1 MGGPGAGTE
10 LVLQTPELSRKSER
24 EGRGDCRPWGVG
36 VTSYHYS
43 RRGLPSCKPSTVR
56 CAPADFLRPSAPT
69 SALCGTWRAAG
80 LMKQRVPGFHRAD
93 GEFGRKSGEGGGA
106 GSASIPHAAWLSS
119 PNPQAPPALS
129 CWSRSGRTLFL
140 GAAAPQRQEPLQRW
154 WTHTLAVCAR
164 VCWPDEH

>member
-56 CAPADFLRPSAPT
+56 CAPADFLRPSAPS

-93 GEFGRKSGEGGGA
+93 GEFGRKSGEGGGGICVYSTCCLA
-106 GSASIPHAAWLSS
+106 FLPKPSGSSS
-119 PNPQAPPALS
+119 AELPVAL
-129 CWSRSGRTLFL
+129 RTDAFL
-140 GAAAPQRQEPLQRW
+140 GRCCSSAPGATSAVVD
-154 WTHTLAVCAR
+154 THPCRVCAC
-164 VCWPDEH
+164 VLA